1 MKSWTCWSAVLALVL
16 AAGCGGQKAPAPT
29 SEAQTEAPA
38 TPPKGEG
45 HAEATVVP
53 GSYEDW
59 CDEHEVPETQC
70 TRCDPSLTA
79 AFQAS
84 GDWDPEHGLPMS
96 QCKIHD
102 PNLKIVRPPKPE
114 GT

>member
-1 MKSWTCWSAVLALVL
+1 MKASICWSAVLTLVL

-29 SEAQTEAPA
+29 SESQTAAPA
-38 TPPKGEG
+38 TPPRGEG

-53 GSYEDW
+53 GSYADW

-84 GDWDPEHGLPMS
+84 GDWDAEHGLPMS